1 MIYIMIFMG
10 VTIVFLTLYIFINKK
25 KQNRQIDEL
34 INYLTKVQDRGT
46 FPELTTEAEGR
57 MLILK
62 SEIYKLATTLKEQYS
77 SEANKNK
84 YMADMLSNIS
94 HQIKTPLT
102 AITIMT
108 DVLKG
113 DNLDEYERRKCIVN
127 ITKQTDHITW
137 LVQTL
142 LALAELDAGVLI
154 MKKEQV
160 RLDKLIGEITDSL
173 ALLADV
179 KDVELRTLVGSE
191 IILECDNRWT
201 KEALLNIIKNCLE
214 HTGEGGCVSISAGLS
229 NLVTE
234 IRIRD
239 NGEGI
244 SEDNIPYIFRRFF
257 HGDQKKADSNG
268 IGLALSKQL
277 IMVQNGMIDVT
288 SKVGEGTEF
297 VIRFYRTATI

>member
-10 VTIVFLTLYIFINKK
+10 VIIVFLTLYIFINKQ

-46 FPELTTEAEGR
+46 FPELTTEAEGK

-113 DNLDEYERRKCIVN
+113 DNIDEYERRKCIVN

-142 LALAELDAGVLI
+142 LALAELDAGVLV

-179 KDVELRTLVGSE
+179 KDVELRTSVGSE

-214 HTGEGGCVSISAGLS
+214 HTGEGGRVSISASLS

-244 SEDNIPYIFRRFF
+244 SEDDIPYIFRRFF
-257 HGDQKKADSNG
+257 HGDNRTADSNG

-297 VIRFYRTATI
+297 IIRFYRTATI